1 MAARARARSAGMAP
15 GVARI
20 DSHGRLS
27 KDGEF
32 GYEGRLPAASE
43 PMNLL
48 THFSTFT
55 RHGMEKIPKIATPNL
70 SYILEN
76 RLGGSEVRS

>member
-55 RHGMEKIPKIATPNL
+55 RHGMENNL
-70 SYILEN
+70 KNSDTHFSYNLEN
-76 RLGGSEVRS
+76 RIGG